1 MDDVI
6 IIGGGF
12 SGLSAALQLG
22 RALRRVTVLD
32 TGLPRNRF
40 AAHAHTIL
48 GHDHKP
54 PRQILSEAREQIGR
68 YKTVRFV
75 DQAAVSAEGGIDD
88 FRVALADETVLTAR
102 RIILAHGVRDEVP
115 DIPGASECWG
125 ISYLHCPYCHGT
137 EFAGRRLGGMVKPDA
152 FAFAGPLYRDW
163 SDDLTMFSNDQ
174 TLPPGTEA
182 MLEGRGIRLVTD
194 RVVKLEHDK
203 GHLTAVVT
211 ERESVPIDAL
221 FAPPPTAFTTPIGEA
236 LGCKVDRAGHGP
248 FFEVDEGQLTSVP
261 GIYAAGDISRPM
273 QSVPLAMTSGAG
285 AAIFAHRSLLGL
297 D

>member
-12 SGLSAALQLG
+12 AGLSASLQLG

-40 AAHAHTIL
+40 ASHAHTIL

-68 YKTVRFV
+68 YNTVRFV

-88 FRVALADETVLTAR
+88 FRVTLADEAVLPAR

-152 FAFAGPLYRDW
+152 FAFAGPL
-163 SDDLTMFSNDQ
+163 
-174 TLPPGTEA
+174 
-182 MLEGRGIRLVTD
+182 
-194 RVVKLEHDK
+194 
-203 GHLTAVVT
+203 
-211 ERESVPIDAL
+211 
-221 FAPPPTAFTTPIGEA
+221 
-236 LGCKVDRAGHGP
+236 
-248 FFEVDEGQLTSVP
+248 
-261 GIYAAGDISRPM
+261 
-273 QSVPLAMTSGAG
+273 
-285 AAIFAHRSLLGL
+285 
-297 D
+297 

>member
-12 SGLSAALQLG
+12 AGLSAALQLG

-40 AAHAHTIL
+40 ASHAHTIL

-54 PRQILSEAREQIGR
+54 PRQILAEAREQIGR
-68 YKTVRFV
+68 YKTVHFV
-75 DQAAVSAEGGIDD
+75 DQPAVSVEGTEDD
-88 FRVALADETVLTAR
+88 FRVTLADETVLSAR
-102 RIILAHGVRDEVP
+102 RLILAYGVRDEVP
-115 DIPGASECWG
+115 NIPGASECWG

-137 EFAGRRLGGMVKPDA
+137 EFAGRRLGGMVKPEA
-152 FAFAGPLYRDW
+152 FPFAGPLYRDW
-163 SDDLTMFSNDQ
+163 SDDLTMFSNGQ
-174 TLPPGTEA
+174 ALPPGAEESLA
-182 MLEGRGIRLVTD
+182 KRGIKIVTD
-194 RVVKLEHDK
+194 PVVKLEHDS

-211 ERESVPIDAL
+211 TRESIPIDAL
-221 FAPPPTAFTTPIGEA
+221 FAPPPVAFTTPIGTA
-236 LGCKVDRAGHGP
+236 LGCKVVDGGHGP
-248 FFEVDEGQLTSVP
+248 YFEVDEGQLTSVR
-261 GIYAAGDISRPM
+261 GVYAAGDISRPM

>member
-12 SGLSAALQLG
+12 AGLSAALQLG

-40 AAHAHTIL
+40 ASHAHTIL

-54 PRQILSEAREQIGR
+54 PRQILAEAREQIGR

-75 DQAAVSAEGGIDD
+75 DQAAVSAEGGDRR
-88 FRVALADETVLTAR
+88 FPRHAR
-102 RIILAHGVRDEVP
+102 RRDRALGAPHHPRPWRARRGARHPRCVGVL
-115 DIPGASECWG
+115 GHQL
-125 ISYLHCPYCHGT
+125 LHCPYCHGT
-137 EFAGRRLGGMVKPDA
+137 EFAGRRLGGMVKPEA

-163 SDDLTMFSNDQ
+163 SDDLTMFSNGQ

-182 MLEGRGIRLVTD
+182 DLEARGIKLDTD
-194 RVVKLEHDK
+194 RVVKLEHDD

-211 ERESVPIDAL
+211 ARESVPIDAL

-236 LGCKVDRAGHGP
+236 LGCKVNSEGHGP
-248 FFEVDEGQLTSVP
+248 YLRG
-261 GIYAAGDISRPM
+261 R
-273 QSVPLAMTSGAG
+273 
-285 AAIFAHRSLLGL
+285 
-297 D
+297 